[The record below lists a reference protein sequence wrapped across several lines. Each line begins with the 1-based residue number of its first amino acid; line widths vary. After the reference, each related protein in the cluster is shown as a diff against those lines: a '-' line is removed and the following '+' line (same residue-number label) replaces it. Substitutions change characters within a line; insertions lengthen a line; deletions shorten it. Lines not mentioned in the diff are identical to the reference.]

1 MPVLW
6 PRCSARLQAWCWL
19 PLALCGVGAL
29 AQQSPVEEA
38 VPTSEALPE
47 VRVKGQRNAAPAVP
61 VEPGRSVLSGQA
73 LASKQAAT
81 VFDAVGEMPGVAV
94 NGGVRGSGQSFN
106 IRGYTSN
113 EDVLVQVD
121 GVDKAFEKYR
131 FGGTFIEPEL
141 LKSIEVRRG
150 ARIEAGAGALGGTV
164 NVTTRD
170 AADLLRPGQ
179 RAGARMK
186 VGHGQNNDESLHMAA
201 VYGRPSEALD
211 LLAASSR
218 RSGND
223 IRRADGS
230 DVQLSSTD
238 AGSDLLKASWF
249 PADGWQLTLSHL
261 AYRDQA
267 LTAYDATGGDPG
279 LFGQVQRRI
288 DDTTTSARL
297 QWRDAVAGHRA
308 DLTVGRSETRVR
320 DHFEPWMKSFVS
332 NASTGAVDDDIHYQ
346 GTQYKGSASWRVSGS
361 DSQGLDI
368 HFGVQG
374 SQADRAVTRFRQL
387 AAAGQSDGFNAAQ
400 PPGAR
405 SHGSAYVQPDWR
417 VGAWQWL
424 PGWRV
429 DAMKVGAAGRTLQAL
444 ESAGQPSV
452 VRHRHEA
459 PSLTVVH
466 TAVPGHLTFTV
477 QHHRNFRPPLID
489 EVFMQGAYGRCVN
502 ALLTRGVSGYTT
514 ASRVAPTSG
523 ICADAYDLERSETL
537 EASVWSRWG
546 SADFVRWEGRL
557 TAFDTRTEQ
566 LLESLQAES
575 GGSGR
580 LVQPGW
586 ETRRG
591 LELEAQFSG
600 RVGSG
605 RWLVDASW
613 SALQGTYHDGR
624 QTRGLT
630 TAPARSSHFGVGW
643 QQGSWSTR
651 LTYKRT
657 SDRLVVLSE
666 AYPADVLGIQEG
678 HQLLGLGLRWKPW
691 TWLETLLQIDNLENE
706 DYRLSDASG
715 GGVGTWAPGRQLRL
729 TVAMQY

>member
-1 MPVLW
+1 
-6 PRCSARLQAWCWL
+6 
-19 PLALCGVGAL
+19 
-29 AQQSPVEEA
+29 VEVV

-47 VRVKGQRNAAPAVP
+47 VKVKGQRGGAPSVP
-61 VEPGRSVLSGQA
+61 TEPGRSVLSGQA
-73 LASKQAAT
+73 LASKQAAS
-81 VFDAVGEMPGVAV
+81 VFDAVSEMPGVAV
-94 NGGVRGSGQSFN
+94 NGGVRSSGQSFN

-141 LKSIEVRRG
+141 LKSIDVRRG
-150 ARIEAGAGALGGTV
+150 SRIEAGAGALGGTV
-164 NVTTRD
+164 SVTTRD

-179 RAGARMK
+179 RAGARVK

-201 VYGRPSEALD
+201 VYGRPTDALD

-218 RSGND
+218 RSSND
-223 IRRADGS
+223 IRKADGS
-230 DVQLSSTD
+230 DVQLSASD

-288 DDTTTSARL
+288 DDATTSARL
-297 QWRDAVAGHRA
+297 QWRDESAGHRA
-308 DLTVGRSETRVR
+308 DLTIGRSETRVR

-332 NASTGAVDDDIHYQ
+332 NSSTGAVDDDIRYQ
-346 GTQYKGSASWRVSGS
+346 GTQYKGSARWRASGVE
-361 DSQGLDI
+361 SQGLDF
-368 HFGVQG
+368 HFGAQG
-374 SQADRAVTRFRQL
+374 SESDRAVTRFREI
-387 AAAGQSDGFNAAQ
+387 AVAGQTDGFNAAQ
-400 PPGAR
+400 PPGSR
-405 SHGSAYVQPDWR
+405 SHNAAYVQADWR

-444 ESAGQPSV
+444 EAAGQPSV
-452 VRHRHEA
+452 VSYRHEA

-466 TAVPGHLTFTV
+466 TAVPGQLTFTV

-502 ALLTRGVSGYTT
+502 ALLTRGVSGYSAT
-514 ASRVAPTSG
+514 SRVVPASG

-537 EASVWSRWG
+537 EASIWSQLG
-546 SADFVRWEGRL
+546 SPDRVRWEGRL
-557 TAFDTRTEQ
+557 TAFDTRTEH
-566 LLESLQAES
+566 LLESLQAEA

-580 LVQPGW
+580 LVQLGW

-591 LELEAQFSG
+591 LEMEAQLDG
-600 RVGSG
+600 RLGPG
-605 RWLVDASW
+605 RWRVDASW

-630 TAPARSSHFGVGW
+630 TAPARSNHLGVGW
-643 QQGSWSTR
+643 HQGSWSAR
-651 LTYKRT
+651 LTYKRV

-666 AYPADVLGIQEG
+666 AYPADLLGIQEG
-678 HQLLGLGLRWKPW
+678 HQLLGLGLRWQPQPW
-691 TWLETLLQIDNLENE
+691 IETQLQIDNLENE
-706 DYRLSDASG
+706 DYRLNDASG
-715 GGVGTWAPGRQLRL
+715 GGVGTWAAGRQLRL
-729 TVAMQY
+729 TLALQY